1 LNSKSE
7 VVNKYLDEFPRTPSL
22 TLAKKIYK
30 ENNLLFKNVD
40 SVRTVIR
47 YKRGAHGKKNLKELA
62 SDKYLIPEK
71 RIEKYNL
78 PVAIESNYEPYSI
91 TGNKG
96 LIFADAHIPF
106 HNISAFNTMF
116 DYTAKYDFDFI
127 LIDGDL
133 SDMFEVSSFNHE
145 PDLISMPEER
155 DATKKFLKEL
165 KRIYPKAKIYLKFG
179 NHERRFEQY
188 LMVKA
193 KELFDFP
200 EFRWDVLLG
209 LYDLQIEYIP
219 EDRYID
225 LSGLNIVH
233 AHEYKNGIT
242 SPANPARTLYL
253 RTKDC
258 TLGAHY
264 HQSSEHTEPSINGK
278 IVTCWSI
285 GCMCDLHPKY
295 MPLNKWNNGFAIY
308 SREDDNFW
316 HIKNKRIVEN
326 RVV

>member
-1 LNSKSE
+1 MKDNSYII
-7 VVNKYLDEFPRTPSL
+7 NKYLDEFPDTPNL
-22 TLAKKIYK
+22 TLAKIIYNK
-30 ENNLLFKNVD
+30 NKLLFKDID
-40 SVRTVIR
+40 SVRSMIR
-47 YKRGAHGKKNLKELA
+47 VRKGSHGKKLLKQLA
-62 SDKYLIPEK
+62 SDKYLTPEK
-71 RIEKYNL
+71 RAEKYNL
-78 PVAIESNYEPYSI
+78 PIAIESHYKPYII
-91 TGNKG
+91 TGHKG
-96 LIFADAHIPF
+96 LVFADGHIPF
-106 HNISAFNTMF
+106 HSMSAFNTMF
-116 DYTAKYDFDFI
+116 DYTVKYDFDFI

-133 SDMFEVSSFNHE
+133 SDMFEISCFNHE

-155 DATKKFLKEL
+155 DMTKEFLKEL

-193 KELFDFP
+193 KELFGFK
-200 EFRWDVLLG
+200 EFRWEVLLG
-209 LYDLQIEYIP
+209 LNDLKIEHIP

-233 AHEYKNGIT
+233 SHEYKNGIT

-278 IVTCWSI
+278 MVTCWSI

-308 SREDDNFW
+308 SREEDNFW
-316 HIKNKRIVEN
+316 HIKNKRIIEN